1 MIGRRTG
8 NKSFR
13 EMGRTMEFGQRLRD
27 LRKQKNLS
35 QRDLAARVG
44 IDFTYLSK
52 IEGGRLDP
60 PSEIVIRHIAQVLD
74 ADEDELINLA
84 GKVPKD
90 LKAVLEESPQ
100 AVELLRSHWREQFR
114 IRMDGQTRFSHGCLR
129 RWLWLTLGVRARR
142 PEPLGEH
149 PGRRFSIRRRLVSA
163 RDQASWGPH
172 LL

>member
-1 MIGRRTG
+1 
-8 NKSFR
+8 
-13 EMGRTMEFGQRLRD
+13 MEFGQRLRD

-60 PSEIVIRHIAQVLD
+60 PSEVIIRRIAQVLE

-100 AVELLRSHWREQFR
+100 AVELLRVLSERKLPDETYRRMLDLARESGANSSSKHAQKQG
-114 IRMDGQTRFSHGCLR
+114 D
-129 RWLWLTLGVRARR
+129 
-142 PEPLGEH
+142 
-149 PGRRFSIRRRLVSA
+149 
-163 RDQASWGPH
+163 
-172 LL
+172 

>member
-1 MIGRRTG
+1 M
-8 NKSFR
+8 
-13 EMGRTMEFGQRLRD
+13 RTMEFGQRLRD

-35 QRDLAARVG
+35 QRDLAAQVG

-60 PSEIVIRHIAQVLD
+60 PSEGIIRRLAQVLE

-100 AVELLRSHWREQFR
+100 AVELLRVLSERKLPEETYRKMLDLARKSGADSRDRHNHEQ
-114 IRMDGQTRFSHGCLR
+114 GG
-129 RWLWLTLGVRARR
+129 
-142 PEPLGEH
+142 
-149 PGRRFSIRRRLVSA
+149 
-163 RDQASWGPH
+163 
-172 LL
+172 

>member
-1 MIGRRTG
+1 
-8 NKSFR
+8 
-13 EMGRTMEFGQRLRD
+13 MEFGQRLRN

-60 PSEIVIRHIAQVLD
+60 PSEVIIQRIAQVLE

-100 AVELLRSHWREQFR
+100 AVELLRVLSERKLPDETYRRMLDLARESGTDSSGKYTQNQG
-114 IRMDGQTRFSHGCLR
+114 D
-129 RWLWLTLGVRARR
+129 
-142 PEPLGEH
+142 
-149 PGRRFSIRRRLVSA
+149 
-163 RDQASWGPH
+163 
-172 LL
+172 

>member
-1 MIGRRTG
+1 
-8 NKSFR
+8 
-13 EMGRTMEFGQRLRD
+13 MEFGQRLRN

-60 PSEIVIRHIAQVLD
+60 PSEVIIQRIAQVLE

-100 AVELLRSHWREQFR
+100 AVELLRVLSERKLPDETYRRMLDLARESGTDSSGKHTEKQG
-114 IRMDGQTRFSHGCLR
+114 D
-129 RWLWLTLGVRARR
+129 
-142 PEPLGEH
+142 
-149 PGRRFSIRRRLVSA
+149 
-163 RDQASWGPH
+163 
-172 LL
+172 

>member
-1 MIGRRTG
+1 
-8 NKSFR
+8 
-13 EMGRTMEFGQRLRD
+13 MEFGQRLRD

-60 PSEIVIRHIAQVLD
+60 PSEVIIQRLAQVLE

-100 AVELLRSHWREQFR
+100 AVELLRVLSERKLPDETYRRMLDLARESGTGSSGKHTQEQE
-114 IRMDGQTRFSHGCLR
+114 D
-129 RWLWLTLGVRARR
+129 
-142 PEPLGEH
+142 
-149 PGRRFSIRRRLVSA
+149 
-163 RDQASWGPH
+163 
-172 LL
+172 

>member
-1 MIGRRTG
+1 
-8 NKSFR
+8 
-13 EMGRTMEFGQRLRD
+13 MEFGQRLRD

-35 QRDLAARVG
+35 QRDLAAQVG

-60 PSEIVIRHIAQVLD
+60 PSEVIIRRIAQVLE

-100 AVELLRSHWREQFR
+100 AVELLRVLSERKLPDEAYRRMLDLARESGADTSSKHTQKQG
-114 IRMDGQTRFSHGCLR
+114 D
-129 RWLWLTLGVRARR
+129 
-142 PEPLGEH
+142 
-149 PGRRFSIRRRLVSA
+149 
-163 RDQASWGPH
+163 
-172 LL
+172 

>member
-1 MIGRRTG
+1 
-8 NKSFR
+8 
-13 EMGRTMEFGQRLRD
+13 MEFGQRLRN

-60 PSEIVIRHIAQVLD
+60 PSEVIIQRIAQVLE

-100 AVELLRSHWREQFR
+100 AVELLRVLSERKLPDETYRRMLDLARESGTDSSGKYTQKQG
-114 IRMDGQTRFSHGCLR
+114 D
-129 RWLWLTLGVRARR
+129 
-142 PEPLGEH
+142 
-149 PGRRFSIRRRLVSA
+149 
-163 RDQASWGPH
+163 
-172 LL
+172 

>member
-1 MIGRRTG
+1 
-8 NKSFR
+8 
-13 EMGRTMEFGQRLRD
+13 MEFGQRLRN

-60 PSEIVIRHIAQVLD
+60 PSEVIIQRIAQVLE

-100 AVELLRSHWREQFR
+100 AVELLRVLSERKLPDETYRRMLDLARESGTDSSGKHIQKQG
-114 IRMDGQTRFSHGCLR
+114 D
-129 RWLWLTLGVRARR
+129 
-142 PEPLGEH
+142 
-149 PGRRFSIRRRLVSA
+149 
-163 RDQASWGPH
+163 
-172 LL
+172 